1 MLCDKWHII
10 QSWQVKNITKM
21 SIWIEIPQNKDHP
34 VFICIFR
41 SCLSYLCDKYRY
53 NLLIKIRFLWSV
65 FTPRCHQTKEDGE
78 ASDWCKLW
86 AARAQSYMTGG
97 GGGIA
102 RLDIARSSLAEWAK
116 LVYCWWY
123 VWLNRHY
130 CRISTWRVMYLQINM
145 AYVPLRMCYP
155 TEKYGII
162 RVLNDR

>member
-1 MLCDKWHII
+1 
-10 QSWQVKNITKM
+10 M
-21 SIWIEIPQNKDHP
+21 SIWIEILQNKDHP

-53 NLLIKIRFLWSV
+53 NLLIKISFLLICGACSHHA
-65 FTPRCHQTKEDGE
+65 CHQTKEDGE

-86 AARAQSYMTGG
+86 AARTQSYMTGGGGG

-102 RLDIARSSLAEWAK
+102 RLDIAHSSLAEWAK

-123 VWLNRHY
+123 VLLNRHY
-130 CRISTWRVMYLQINM
+130 CRINTRRVMYLQINTCTCM
-145 AYVPLRMCYP
+145 SHCGCVVQQK
-155 TEKYGII
+155 KYGII